1 MTLKELK
8 DKKIFSPNIKDVEL
22 IKICNEVL
30 KPDKEIK
37 TMDFELSDELLD
49 KVRYSKQMIDFLINK
64 IISNKDLSNFKKYNN
79 CINYL
84 NSVVK
89 SISKKS
95 SMREEVKYINQVL
108 NRLNAEKKYYE
119 TIDLMAAKNKD
130 TLMGVDSNNLTKLN
144 KEALAV
150 MMSSMMG
157 NQDNMVSMMNVLL
170 EEIKKLNA
178 KVDELSATKTVAPLG
193 ELEMPPRPEFMVE
206 EEEVAE
212 NLDSRNMPPLIPENS
227 LHDLMNRNVLPKFGE
242 QQLIDYCN
250 NVLGM
255 NVTDLNFVP
264 SEKQLAIINGS
275 ALVSGARIRK
285 DIQRQHV
292 SVSNKYSQLISSYQ
306 AMLDD
311 IKGKP
316 GFESDVTNLE
326 SLIEKIESKREEY
339 LAVV

>member
-212 NLDSRNMPPLIPENS
+212 NLDNRNMPPLIPENS
-227 LHDLMNRNVLPKFGE
+227 LHDLMNRNV
-242 QQLIDYCN
+242 C
-250 NVLGM
+250 
-255 NVTDLNFVP
+255 
-264 SEKQLAIINGS
+264 
-275 ALVSGARIRK
+275 
-285 DIQRQHV
+285 
-292 SVSNKYSQLISSYQ
+292 
-306 AMLDD
+306 
-311 IKGKP
+311 
-316 GFESDVTNLE
+316 
-326 SLIEKIESKREEY
+326 
-339 LAVV
+339 